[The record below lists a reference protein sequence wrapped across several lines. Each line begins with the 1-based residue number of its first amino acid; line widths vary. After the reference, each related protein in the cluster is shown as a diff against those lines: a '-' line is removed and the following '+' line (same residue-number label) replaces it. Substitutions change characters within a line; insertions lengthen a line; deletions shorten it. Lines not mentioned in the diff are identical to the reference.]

1 MIIKNLLDFS
11 RSRDQRL
18 PRSFLPSPR
27 GKTLG
32 TRLAYY
38 QNKRFLPLSSILA
51 AETHDMHLLH
61 EKSQLTLYRK
71 SWVFSGYT
79 PLTGWVGT
87 SPTSWPFHRSCT
99 PWSDMSHKVAVIGA
113 LRKRL
118 TRSGWDASFLI
129 QLCFQLQV
137 RMISTPIQYMLGR
150 GDKWPHVH
158 IFTETIF
165 EWIRSMDV
173 LCL

>member
-1 MIIKNLLDFS
+1 MTSVYQGLF
-11 RSRDQRL
+11 
-18 PRSFLPSPR
+18 SPR
-27 GKTLG
+27 QEERPWVRGWHIIRTSTFYLWVRG
-32 TRLAYY
+32 LDSRCG
-38 QNKRFLPLSSILA
+38 NSW
-51 AETHDMHLLH
+51 HLLH